1 MLKDK
6 FKTVVS
12 FILKHSKLVFPIL
25 VIAAVAL
32 TVSVALRLSNQ
43 DELEQKRLEIEQTE
57 EIQQDEE
64 VVPEP
69 EVKEA
74 VPMELDT
81 GSPLRTLICVFY
93 TAMAYG
99 DEETLQSVC
108 TEISTADM
116 LRYKERSKYIES
128 YPVLEVYTKP
138 GYDEGSTIAYVYY
151 KVTFADH
158 EEQFPGYA
166 AHYICTDE
174 QGELYIN
181 RDDISEEANEYIAQ
195 LMSQD
200 DVVEFNNR
208 VTVEYN
214 ELMLANPEL
223 LEYLSEVDAQISA
236 AVGTALA
243 DLNAEQNAQTGAA
256 TDENQGETTGEG
268 QAETVEPPVA
278 ENVVQY
284 ATATTTVNIRSSDS
298 EQADKVGKVSG
309 GSRVQVLEQKVNG
322 WSKIKYDGMEGFI
335 KSEYLE
341 VAESADGL
349 QSIGTVKATTNI
361 NVRAAG
367 NESAERIGV
376 LAGGDTVEL
385 YATENGWCKI
395 NYNGSVGYVKADY
408 VE

>member
-12 FILKHSKLVFPIL
+12 FILKHSKLVFPLL
-25 VIAAVAL
+25 VIAAVAV

-43 DELEQKRLEIEQTE
+43 DELEQKLLEIEPVE
-57 EIQQDEE
+57 EIQEE
-64 VVPEP
+64 EVPEP

-138 GYDEGSTIAYVYY
+138 GYDEGSTIAFVYY

-158 EEQFPGYA
+158 EEKFPGYS
-166 AHYICTDE
+166 AHYICTNE

-181 RDDISEEANEYIAQ
+181 RDEISEEANEYIGQ

-214 ELMLANPEL
+214 ELMMAHPEL

-243 DLNAEQNAQTGAA
+243 DMNATQDSETDVATGEDQN
-256 TDENQGETTGEG
+256 ETTGEG
-268 QAETVEPPVA
+268 QAESVEPPVV

-322 WSKIKYDGMEGFI
+322 WSKIKYDGKEGFI

-341 VAESADGL
+341 LAESADGL
-349 QSIGTVKATTNI
+349 KSIGTVTATTNI
-361 NVRAAG
+361 NVRAAA
-367 NESAERIGV
+367 NESAERLGV

-395 NYNGSVGYVKADY
+395 KYNGSVGYVKADY